1 MSDLTQRVSKLTQGN
16 ANVLK
21 DRGDII
27 TGDGEQTVRLINP
40 NVGGAS
46 DGKALVLDSTQPTG
60 LAWGDVVAPGGIS
73 NVTGSDGVTVTT
85 PGVGVRNAT
94 NDLVTGTPVA
104 QIDAQSAS
112 TIGIESVGDM
122 NVVATGVGADINFN
136 ANNNVSATAV
146 ADFGVSSGSATFNVA
161 NDIGLTLG
169 GTFDVNAGIDATID
183 AVGNISLTSDLDLSL
198 STTANGDINLDT
210 NGTGD
215 LNVTPNHDELH
226 TVGRNFTVTASGSG
240 GINLTSDGG
249 DISLNSDQ
257 TDVNIR
263 AGVVSGAGDVVINSK
278 GAANSITLEPLLA
291 GDVNL
296 NTNGVGDVN
305 VQSGGTINMD
315 ATLGVTVDT
324 PASIALT
331 SVGALSL
338 TSTGG
343 AIDLTTLNSNITA
356 TTVGTGDIVVN
367 SNHDELHTIGRNLTV
382 NAKGS
387 GGASIGTEI
396 GNLVLDAGTVDQTAE
411 TRLMPRGSAPAAT
424 LTFRIWNGAGAG
436 QQDGNINPSGGS
448 VVDAEVRSTVAAILD
463 YLHGWGWVTNPS
475 P

>member
-21 DRGDII
+21 DAGDII

-40 NVGGAS
+40 NVGGTS
-46 DGKALVLDSTQPTG
+46 DGLALVLDSTQPTG
-60 LAWGDVVAPGGIS
+60 LAWAAVVAPGGIS

-104 QIDAQSAS
+104 VIDAISLS
-112 TIGIESVGDM
+112 TV
-122 NVVATGVGADINFN
+122 DINGAGDIN
-136 ANNNVSATAV
+136 VAASAGGDIILSAANNIALSSV
-146 ADFGVSSGSATFNVA
+146 ADLDVTANGALMDVA
-161 NDIGLTLG
+161 NDIVLNPG
-169 GTFDVNAGIDATID
+169 GAFDVNVGLDATID
-183 AVGNISLTSDLDLSL
+183 ANGNISLTSDLDLSL

>member
-21 DRGDII
+21 DQGDII

-46 DGKALVLDSTQPTG
+46 DGKALILDSTQPTG
-60 LAWGDVVAPGGIS
+60 LAWADVVAPGGIS

-85 PGVGVRNAT
+85 PGFGVRNAT

-104 QIDAQSAS
+104 VVDAESLS
-112 TIGIESVGDM
+112 TVDI
-122 NVVATGVGADINFN
+122 VGAGDITVT
-136 ANNNVSATAV
+136 ANGGGDIVLDADNNVSLTGGGDLQVTTNGATMDV
-146 ADFGVSSGSATFNVA
+146 V
-161 NDIGLTLG
+161 NDITLNPG
-169 GTFDVNAGIDATID
+169 GVLDANVGGDATID
-183 AVGNISLTSDLDLSL
+183 AVGNIGLTSDLDITLT
-198 STTANGDINLDT
+198 TTANGDISVTT

-215 LNVTPNHDELH
+215 LNVTPNHDEIH
-226 TVGRNFTVTASGSG
+226 TVGRNFSVTAAGAG
-240 GINLTSDGG
+240 GINLTSNGG

-257 TDVNIR
+257 ADVNIR
-263 AGVVSGAGDVVINSK
+263 AGVVGGAGDVIINSK
-278 GAANSITLEPLLA
+278 GAGNSITLEPLLGGA
-291 GDVNL
+291 INLQTNGLGDVNIQSTGTL
-296 NTNGVGDVN
+296 NVDTD
-305 VQSGGTINMD
+305 
-315 ATLGVTVDT
+315 LGVTVNT
-324 PASIALT
+324 PASILLD

-338 TSTGG
+338 VSTGG
-343 AIDLTTLNSNITA
+343 AIGLTTIDGDITVA
-356 TTVGTGDIVVN
+356 TIGTGDVIVN
-367 SNHDELHTIGRNLTV
+367 PNRDETHTIGRNLTV

-411 TRLMPRGSAPAAT
+411 TRIMPRGSAPAAT

-436 QQDGNINPSGGS
+436 QQDGNIGPSGGT
-448 VVDAEVRSTVAAILD
+448 VIDAEARSTLTTLLD
-463 YLHGWGWVTNPS
+463 YFHAWGWLTNPS